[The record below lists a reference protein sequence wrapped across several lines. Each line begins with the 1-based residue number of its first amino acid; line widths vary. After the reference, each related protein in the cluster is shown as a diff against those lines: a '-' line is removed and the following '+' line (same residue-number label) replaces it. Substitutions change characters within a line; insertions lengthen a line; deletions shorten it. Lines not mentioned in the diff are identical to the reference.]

1 MSGLE
6 QSMERRGELV
16 TETQPAGELA
26 ERVRLIL
33 DRLTGPG
40 FPAYSPEFVLADVRL
55 DLDYPR
61 LYDSFSGDISGRYVE
76 ALALMGEESLAR
88 LEPLVPE
95 LLRCQREDGRFGD
108 ARLSFAAADI
118 EKPQMALL
126 WGNGRLLVG
135 LLAYHQV
142 TGDPAVLESARR
154 LGDFLVRVRNECS
167 ETSVARRVHGLGAH
181 GLICF
186 TQLIEG
192 LVLLG
197 RATGDTTYFQ
207 AAREIVPLLPPPGI
221 QHTHGYLSTLRGMLL
236 LHEATGDPTLLAEA
250 ERKYQ
255 ELVASPDYVVFGGVL
270 EFFGAETHGLS
281 PADLDKLFAL
291 DNKPPQDEGCSE
303 ADFVRLSLQLWRAT
317 GCAGYLERAER
328 CLLNQFYAN
337 QFRSGDFGHRVVYH
351 RGFRPSDNP
360 GKAWWCCNMHGLR
373 TFPDVAEAIV
383 TGDGDTVWINLF
395 LDCTQVGE
403 SLSLSIQ
410 QATEWD
416 GVRIGVRGSSTGP
429 VTLAV
434 RQPSWVTSM
443 QLRVNGEEVEG
454 KLHEGYLSVRRDWT
468 EGDRLDVEY
477 TYRACLRRRNGEYLE
492 PGELGSDPVE
502 AALFY
507 GPWLMGVHE
516 ADEPAFLE
524 RPWTWGVPNENL
536 VSLPADLETARIPVP
551 ATEGGLLQPR
561 VAIRLPYR
569 HGGWPGEAEVTLRPI
584 SRQTAVSHQQVL
596 AVWITYRRTES

>member
-1 MSGLE
+1 MD
-6 QSMERRGELV
+6 RRGDLE
-16 TETQPAGELA
+16 TETEPAGELA
-26 ERVRLIL
+26 ERMQLIL
-33 DRLTGPG
+33 DRLTGSG

-55 DLDYPR
+55 DPDYPR

-76 ALALMGEESLAR
+76 ALALMGEENLAR
-88 LEPLVPE
+88 LRPLIPE
-95 LLRCQREDGRFGD
+95 LLRCQRADGRFGD
-108 ARLSFAAADI
+108 AGLSFAAEDI
-118 EKPQMALL
+118 EKPHMALL

-135 LLAYHQV
+135 LLAYHEV
-142 TGDPAVLESARR
+142 SGDAAVLEAARR
-154 LGDFLVRVRNECS
+154 LGDFLLRVRNECS
-167 ETSVARRVHGLGAH
+167 EASVAERVHGLGSH

-197 RATGDTTYFQ
+197 RATSEGSYFQ

-236 LHEATGDPTLLAEA
+236 LHEVTGEPSLLEEA
-250 ERKYQ
+250 ERKYR

-317 GCAGYLERAER
+317 GCMGYLERAER

-373 TFPDVAEAIV
+373 TFPDVADAIV
-383 TGDGDTVWINLF
+383 TATGDTVRLNLF
-395 LDCTQVGE
+395 LDCTHSGE
-403 SLSLSIQ
+403 LLSFSMQ

-416 GVRIGVRGSSTGP
+416 GVRVGVRGSSSGP

-434 RQPSWVTSM
+434 RQPSWVSSM
-443 QLRVNGEEVEG
+443 QFRVNGEEIAAETG
-454 KLHEGYLSVRRDWT
+454 EGYLTVRRVWA
-468 EGDRLDVEY
+468 EGDRLDVEF
-477 TYRACLRRRNGEYLE
+477 TYRASLRLRSGECLA
-492 PGELGSDPVE
+492 PGELGSQPTE
-502 AALFY
+502 AVLFY

-516 ADEPAFLE
+516 VDEPAFLE

-536 VSLPADLETARIPVP
+536 VSLPADLETARVPVP
-551 ATEGGLLQPR
+551 AAEGGLLQPR
-561 VAIRLPYR
+561 TALRLPYR
-569 HGGWPGEAEVTLRPI
+569 HGGWPGDAEVTLRPI
-584 SRQTAVSHQQVL
+584 SRQTAVPHQQVL
-596 AVWITYRRTES
+596 AVWITYRRSTENR